1 MCFLLKDV
9 TVHWQNA
16 IAPEASAFDNI
27 HPEAAL
33 HVPPGTAASY
43 QANAVWSSN
52 FTITVTP
59 PTAIDAA
66 QAAAFI
72 VRPLGGALQ
81 ISGLSIGEELSVYTI
96 SGRVI
101 YKGKATASE
110 IYLPINVRGALI
122 VVAGKRSVKTVLN

>member
-1 MCFLLKDV
+1 MA
-9 TVHWQNA
+9 T
-16 IAPEASAFDNI
+16 
-27 HPEAAL
+27 
-33 HVPPGTAASY
+33 
-43 QANAVWSSN
+43 
-52 FTITVTP
+52 
-59 PTAIDAA
+59 DAA
-66 QAAAFI
+66 NAAAFI

-122 VVAGKRSVKTVLN
+122 VVAGEKTAKVVMK